1 MLWAWELPHRIDFID
16 GEKDE
21 IGVAYL
27 AQTLV
32 LTGTEWRRIPRLQP
46 LVVPDGTYLEAV
58 SRIEVDRRRGTDYSD
73 AQLDG
78 LVRSIVETADRPGVR
93 SVQIDFDCVRSKRSF
108 YKTLVKRIRNSL
120 PARTELTITCLASWV
135 VGDYWLADLR
145 EDVDQLV
152 PMFFRMGNGR
162 RAVLSHIGS
171 GRSLAC
177 SGPSNDSNDS
187 VAFGFSVDEVDVIEK
202 FKSGIPKQFAG
213 DRRFYLFS
221 PGLWNKRSL
230 SKVKEEIL

>member
-16 GEKDE
+16 ENKDE

-32 LTGTEWRRIPRLQP
+32 LTGTEWRRTPRLQP

-58 SRIEVDRRRGTDYSD
+58 SRIEVDRRRGADYSD

-93 SVQIDFDCVRSKRSF
+93 SVQIDFDCVRSKRGF

-145 EDVDQLV
+145 EDVDQVV

-177 SGPSNDSNDS
+177 SGHSKDSDDS

-202 FKSGIPKQFAG
+202 FKSGIPKQFTG
-213 DRRFYLFS
+213 DRRVYLFS